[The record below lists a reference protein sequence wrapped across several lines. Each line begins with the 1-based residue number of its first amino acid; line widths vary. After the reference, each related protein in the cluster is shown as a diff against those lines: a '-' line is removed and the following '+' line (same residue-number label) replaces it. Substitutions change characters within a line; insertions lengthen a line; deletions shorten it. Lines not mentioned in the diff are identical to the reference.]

1 MKKHVYLTRK
11 KLQQSIPRYGHF
23 ALHNYY
29 ARSIIKSENPVFSN
43 PTSLYYLTKKR
54 EAFFMKKSVRTFLIV
69 IVALIILFLAA
80 AAGFLFGRQ
89 RFLRPESHTF
99 YAWIE
104 NMDENSMTVQGLD
117 ENSVNYRGK
126 FSLTLSED
134 TRFLWNNTAISPS
147 DLTPGS
153 RIAVSYTGLIT
164 ETEPAGIREIT
175 AIELLEDDISY
186 HPRLI
191 FRQAEA
197 TAFASLPGYYSDYAV
212 DLSYEDI
219 RDILSVDELP
229 GVEPFGAIWL
239 GNAQFYEDGSIA
251 VIYLR
256 AYNSWYDANHAGV
269 PLALIELCPGK
280 IPAQATYYSD
290 ESATCTLWD
299 IPVTALDTG
308 LSHQGVYS
316 DDGTAMEMI
325 SVNEFFLKFQSD
337 TVGLLGNF
345 YARDGRFD
353 ETKELM
359 NTIIRYILNPEGNF
373 SLDPVYKKM
382 PDDWREDTDFTDYIP
397 QALDNYSL
405 NDSRYSI
412 ERDRSNSQDI
422 ESLRLHY
429 AETPTGGGN
438 SFRWTIQKAWQQ
450 PVDTSKKESY
460 DLRLY
465 DNLNFSDITLGLTG
479 TLSSDAIE
487 TLSNPVFAIED
498 LTADVIASRIFT
510 GYEPNYQQPYIRLSV
525 LYPGNTIVG
534 FSGHMHA
541 EELYQIFQS
550 VIPKTESSY

>member
-1 MKKHVYLTRK
+1 
-11 KLQQSIPRYGHF
+11 
-23 ALHNYY
+23 
-29 ARSIIKSENPVFSN
+29 
-43 PTSLYYLTKKR
+43 
-54 EAFFMKKSVRTFLIV
+54 
-69 IVALIILFLAA
+69 
-80 AAGFLFGRQ
+80 
-89 RFLRPESHTF
+89 
-99 YAWIE
+99 
-104 NMDENSMTVQGLD
+104 MDKNSMTVQGLD

-153 RIAVSYTGLIT
+153 RIAVSYTGPIT
-164 ETEPAGIREIT
+164 ETEPAGISKVN

-191 FRQAEA
+191 FRPAEA
-197 TAFASLPGYYSDYAV
+197 TAFATLSGYSSDYTV

-219 RDILSVDELP
+219 RAILGADELP

-251 VIYLR
+251 VIYLH
-256 AYNSWYDANHAGV
+256 AYNSWYDANHDGV
-269 PLALIELCPGK
+269 LLALIELCPGK
-280 IPAQATYYSD
+280 MPPQATYYSD

-299 IPVTALDTG
+299 IPVTALDIG

-316 DDGTAMEMI
+316 DDGTAMEMV
-325 SVNEFFLKFQSD
+325 SVNAFFLKFQSD

-359 NTIIRYILNPEGNF
+359 NTITGYILNPEGNF
-373 SLDPVYKKM
+373 SLDPVYEKM
-382 PDDWREDTDFTDYIP
+382 PEDWRENTDFTDYIP
-397 QALDNYSL
+397 QALDDYSL

-412 ERDRSNSQDI
+412 ERDRSNGQDI
-422 ESLRLHY
+422 KSLRLYY

-438 SFRWTIQKAWQQ
+438 SFQWTIKKAWQQ
-450 PVDTSKKESY
+450 PVDTSAKESY
-460 DLRLY
+460 DLQLY

-487 TLSNPVFAIED
+487 VLNNPVFAIED
-498 LTADVIASRIFT
+498 LTTDIIESRIFT
-510 GYEPNYQQPYIRLSV
+510 GYEPYYQQPYIRLSV
-525 LYPGNTIVG
+525 LYPGNTIVE
-534 FSGHMHA
+534 FSGHMDV

-550 VIPKTESSY
+550 VIPETESSH